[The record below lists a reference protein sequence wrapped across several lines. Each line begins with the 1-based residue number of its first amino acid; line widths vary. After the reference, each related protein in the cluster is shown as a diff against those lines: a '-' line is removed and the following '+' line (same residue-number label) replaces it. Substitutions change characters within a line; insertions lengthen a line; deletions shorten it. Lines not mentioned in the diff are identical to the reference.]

1 MTKMTNYLSDYFQ
14 VNRRYSRSVN
24 LERDLENIEAL
35 DGYIF
40 TERSLDALRRILT
53 GFQDAKSNRAW
64 TLTSVYGTGK
74 SAFAHYLASVCAPE
88 NEPIRD
94 FAWEIAE
101 SALGQK
107 NRVSDNLLKNT
118 IPNSGFVRAV
128 VTAQRE
134 PLSHTIVRALYRGCQ
149 VFWGS
154 KKGSKPAI
162 AHELAELCDRVKTGE
177 IIDSKKIPALVQGVA
192 TAAKTGVLLI
202 IDELGKNLEFVAQN
216 QGNDDLYLLQQLA
229 ELPRSGD
236 SQIYIIGLLHQAFA
250 DYGERLASI
259 QRNEWAKIQGRF
271 EDIPFKD
278 SASQMLRLMGQAI
291 EHPPVTEVTNA
302 IFQQAQEWYKVLP
315 SNLVSD
321 VTDQGIAAV
330 YPLHPVAALVLPEL
344 CTQYAQNDRSLFTF
358 LTSAEPYSFRKYLRE
373 TSWEMKVSPSLK
385 LDRIYDYFIEAVGMG
400 MTSRPKLQRWI
411 EVQGLIN
418 DVSKS
423 LDVDSLRLLK
433 TIGTLNIVTTT
444 GALKATRSLVTMA
457 MCDRPNDG
465 EQFGFWEKIIDG
477 LLNKGI
483 ITHRRQVDELR
494 IWQGSDFNVD
504 RAIADL
510 MQSERGTLV
519 SLLSEFRPLKPL
531 VAQRHSYETGTLRYF
546 ERRYIDATTDL
557 SQLNCAIDGCDGL
570 MGYWVDEELATDGA
584 TDVATDVATDGATD
598 GATDVA
604 TDGATNA
611 KKVPAQTADGKPFI
625 MICAAKLDNLRL
637 CVREFVAL
645 KKIQESAPELP
656 SDGVARREVRYRL
669 VQAEELLDESL
680 SQAFDVVANHSQC
693 WINGQPERLSRVT
706 DLNAKLSEVCD
717 RIYPQSLRLWNEL
730 INRRE
735 LTTQGA
741 AARLKLI
748 SAMLEHESEERLGL
762 EGYGPEVAIYYSLLA
777 DTGIHRQE
785 DGEWGFYPPREES
798 GVGNVWQAIADFCG
812 EATDKQLSLDL
823 LYQRLAAPPFGVK
836 QGAIPILLA
845 AMMLYRVDDLGVYKD
860 GTFIP
865 ILGLEHFELLVKYP
879 GRFSVKSFEM
889 LGVRS
894 QVFKEL
900 EEILRHPNAK
910 LPPGVR
916 NATLLTV
923 VRPLFNFV
931 KKLPAYTKNTKRLS
945 QEAIAVLATLQKA
958 QEPDELLFTSLP
970 QACGMKAIEPGENDD
985 GNTAKTLRKK
995 LVHALHE
1002 IQTAFDCL
1010 LTECQNHLYD
1020 AFGVRSSETK
1030 LREDLRVRASYL
1042 AGQVLER
1049 QLKSFVQV
1057 AVDDTAPDSEWLEA
1071 LVMIVA
1077 DKPAESWKDED
1088 VTGFELKLSDISRR
1102 FKNLEALQKEVAA
1115 KGQGFE
1121 ARRITVTRPDGEEAH
1136 QIVWVDHESED
1147 QIEAL
1152 VNEIL
1157 QKPLLKNNPQ
1167 LQQALLAK
1175 LSDRILGS
1183 AASEQNLRKIERPN
1197 PELPQRNGA

>member
-14 VNRRYSRSVN
+14 INRRYSRSIN
-24 LERDLENIEAL
+24 LERDLENIDAL

-40 TERSLDALRRILT
+40 TERSLESLRRILT

-74 SAFAHYLASVCAPE
+74 SAFAHYLSAVCAPE
-88 NEPIRD
+88 NQPIRQR
-94 FAWEIAE
+94 ALEIAA
-101 SALGQK
+101 ALGQR
-107 NRVSDNLLKNT
+107 NPVADNLLKNT
-118 IPNSGFVRAV
+118 IPDSGFVRAV

-162 AHELAELCDRVKTGE
+162 AQKLAELCDRDSVAEQSRVKAGE
-177 IIDSKKIPALVQGVA
+177 IIDSRKIPALVQEVA
-192 TAAKTGVLLI
+192 KAAQTGVLLI

-250 DYGERLASI
+250 DYGERLASV

-291 EHPPVTEVTNA
+291 EQPPLTEVTDA
-302 IFQQAQEWYKVLP
+302 ISQQAEKWFKALP

-321 VTDQGIAAV
+321 VTDRGIAAV

-358 LTSAEPYSFRKYLRE
+358 LTSDEPYSFQKYLRE
-373 TSWEMKVSPSLK
+373 TSWDVATLPSLK
-385 LDRIYDYFIEAVGMG
+385 LDRIYDYFIESVGMG
-400 MTSRPKLQRWI
+400 ITSRPKLQRWI

-423 LDVDSLRLLK
+423 LDADSLRVLK

-457 MCDRPNDG
+457 MCDRPNDRQ
-465 EQFGFWEKIIDG
+465 QFGYWEKIIDG

-504 RAIADL
+504 RAIADI

-557 SQLNCAIDGCDGL
+557 SQLNSAIDGCDGL

-584 TDVATDVATDGATD
+584 TAV
-598 GATDVA
+598 
-604 TDGATNA
+604 
-611 KKVPAQTADGKPFI
+611 KKVPAQTSDGKPFI
-625 MICAAKLDNLRL
+625 MICAAKLENLRL

-645 KKIQESAPELP
+645 KKIQESAPELQ

-669 VQAEELLDESL
+669 VQAEELLDDSL
-680 SQAFDVVANHSQC
+680 SQGFDVVANHSQC
-693 WINGQPERLSRVT
+693 WIDGQPQLLSRVT

-717 RIYPQSLRLWNEL
+717 RIYPRSLILWNEL

-748 SAMLEHESEERLGL
+748 SAMLEHQSEEKLGL

-785 DGEWGFYPPREES
+785 AGEWGFYPPREES

-812 EATDKQLSLDL
+812 EAIDKQLSLDL

-845 AMMLYRVDDLGVYKD
+845 AMMLYRTDDIGVYKE
-860 GTFIP
+860 GTFIAT
-865 ILGLEHFELLVKYP
+865 LGLEHFELLVKYP
-879 GRFSVKSFEM
+879 ELFSVKSFEI

-900 EEILRHPNAK
+900 EEILRRPNAK
-910 LPPGVR
+910 MPPGVR

-945 QEAIAVLATLQKA
+945 PEAIAVLATLQTA
-958 QEPDELLFTSLP
+958 QEPDELLFISLP
-970 QACGMKAIEPGENDD
+970 QACGMKAINPGETDD
-985 GNTAKTLRKK
+985 GTTAKNLRHK
-995 LVHALHE
+995 LVHTLRE
-1002 IQTAFDCL
+1002 IQTAYDCL
-1010 LTECQNHLYD
+1010 LADCKNHLYD

-1057 AVDDTAPDSEWLEA
+1057 AVDDTAPDSEWLQA

-1088 VTGFELKLSDISRR
+1088 AIGFELKLSDIARR

-1136 QIVWVDHESED
+1136 QIVWVDHESEE

-1152 VNEIL
+1152 VDEIL
-1157 QKPLLKNNPQ
+1157 RKPLLQNNPQ

-1175 LSDRILGS
+1175 LSERILGS
-1183 AASEQNLRKIERPN
+1183 AASKQS
-1197 PELPQRNGA
+1197 LPKSDRQTPRSINM

>member
-1 MTKMTNYLSDYFQ
+1 
-14 VNRRYSRSVN
+14 
-24 LERDLENIEAL
+24 
-35 DGYIF
+35 
-40 TERSLDALRRILT
+40 
-53 GFQDAKSNRAW
+53 
-64 TLTSVYGTGK
+64 
-74 SAFAHYLASVCAPE
+74 
-88 NEPIRD
+88 
-94 FAWEIAE
+94 
-101 SALGQK
+101 
-107 NRVSDNLLKNT
+107 
-118 IPNSGFVRAV
+118 
-128 VTAQRE
+128 
-134 PLSHTIVRALYRGCQ
+134 
-149 VFWGS
+149 
-154 KKGSKPAI
+154 
-162 AHELAELCDRVKTGE
+162 
-177 IIDSKKIPALVQGVA
+177 
-192 TAAKTGVLLI
+192 
-202 IDELGKNLEFVAQN
+202 
-216 QGNDDLYLLQQLA
+216 
-229 ELPRSGD
+229 
-236 SQIYIIGLLHQAFA
+236 
-250 DYGERLASI
+250 
-259 QRNEWAKIQGRF
+259 
-271 EDIPFKD
+271 
-278 SASQMLRLMGQAI
+278 MLRLMGQAI
-291 EHPPVTEVTNA
+291 EQPPLTEVTDA
-302 IFQQAQEWYKVLP
+302 ISQQAEKWFKALP

-321 VTDQGIAAV
+321 VTDRGIAAV

-358 LTSAEPYSFRKYLRE
+358 LTSDEPYSFQKYLRE
-373 TSWEMKVSPSLK
+373 TSWDVATLPSLK
-385 LDRIYDYFIEAVGMG
+385 LDRIYDYFIESVGMG
-400 MTSRPKLQRWI
+400 ITSRPKLQRWI

-423 LDVDSLRLLK
+423 LDADSLRVLK

-457 MCDRPNDG
+457 MCDRPNDRQ
-465 EQFGFWEKIIDG
+465 QFGYWEKIIDG

-504 RAIADL
+504 RAIADI

-557 SQLNCAIDGCDGL
+557 SQLNSAIDGCDGL

-584 TDVATDVATDGATD
+584 TDV
-598 GATDVA
+598 
-604 TDGATNA
+604 

-625 MICAAKLDNLRL
+625 MICAAKLENLRL

-645 KKIQESAPELP
+645 KKIQESAPELQ

-669 VQAEELLDESL
+669 VQAEELLDDSL
-680 SQAFDVVANHSQC
+680 SQGFDVVANHSQC
-693 WINGQPERLSRVT
+693 WIDGQPQLLSRVT
-706 DLNAKLSEVCD
+706 DLNAKLSELCD
-717 RIYPQSLRLWNEL
+717 RIYPRSLILWNEL

-748 SAMLEHESEERLGL
+748 SAMLEHQSEEKLGL

-785 DGEWGFYPPREES
+785 AGEWGFYPPREES

-812 EATDKQLSLDL
+812 EAIDKQLSLDL

-845 AMMLYRVDDLGVYKD
+845 AMMLYRTDDIGVYKE
-860 GTFIP
+860 GTFIAT
-865 ILGLEHFELLVKYP
+865 LGLEHFELLVKYP
-879 GRFSVKSFEM
+879 ELFSVKSFEI

-900 EEILRHPNAK
+900 EEILRRPNAK
-910 LPPGVR
+910 MPPGVR

-945 QEAIAVLATLQKA
+945 QEAIAVLATLQTA

-970 QACGMKAIEPGENDD
+970 QACGMKAINPGETDD
-985 GNTAKTLRKK
+985 GTTAKNLRHK
-995 LVHALHE
+995 LVHTLRE
-1002 IQTAFDCL
+1002 IQTAYDCL
-1010 LTECQNHLYD
+1010 LADCKNHLYD

-1057 AVDDTAPDSEWLEA
+1057 AVDDTAPDSEWLQA

-1088 VTGFELKLSDISRR
+1088 AIGFELKLSDIARR

-1121 ARRITVTRPDGEEAH
+1121 ARRITVTHPDGEEAH
-1136 QIVWVDHESED
+1136 QIVWVDHESEE

-1152 VNEIL
+1152 VDEIL
-1157 QKPLLKNNPQ
+1157 RKPLLQNNPQ

-1175 LSDRILGS
+1175 LSDLLL
-1183 AASEQNLRKIERPN
+1183 E
-1197 PELPQRNGA
+1197 

>member
-1 MTKMTNYLSDYFQ
+1 MTNYLSDYFQ
-14 VNRRYSRSVN
+14 INRRYSRSIN
-24 LERDLENIEAL
+24 LERDLENIDAL

-40 TERSLDALRRILT
+40 TERSLESLRRILT

-74 SAFAHYLASVCAPE
+74 SAFAHYLSAVCAPE
-88 NEPIRD
+88 NQPIRQR
-94 FAWEIAE
+94 ALEIAA
-101 SALGQK
+101 ALGQR
-107 NRVSDNLLKNT
+107 NPVADRLLKNM
-118 IPNSGFVRAV
+118 IPDSGFVRAV

-134 PLSHTIVRALYRGCQ
+134 PLSHTIVRALYRGSQ

-154 KKGSKPAI
+154 KKGKKPAI
-162 AHELAELCDRVKTGE
+162 AQDLAELCDRVKAGE
-177 IIDSKKIPALVQGVA
+177 IIDSKKIPALVQEVA
-192 TAAKTGVLLI
+192 KAAQTGVLLI

-250 DYGERLASI
+250 DYGERLASV

-291 EHPPVTEVTNA
+291 EHSPTPKVIEA
-302 IFQQAQEWYKVLP
+302 ISNQAQKWFKVLP

-358 LTSAEPYSFRKYLRE
+358 LTSDEPYSFQKYLRE
-373 TSWEMKVSPSLK
+373 TFWDVATLPSLK
-385 LDRIYDYFIEAVGMG
+385 LDRIYDYFIESVGMG
-400 MTSRPKLQRWI
+400 ITSRPKLQRWI

-423 LDVDSLRLLK
+423 LDADSLRVLK

-457 MCDRPNDG
+457 MCDRPNDRQ
-465 EQFGFWEKIIDG
+465 QFGYWEKIIDG

-519 SLLSEFRPLKPL
+519 NLLSEFRPLKPL

-570 MGYWVDEELATDGA
+570 MGYWVDEAVELATDGA
-584 TDVATDVATDGATD
+584 TDVATDGMMNGATD
-598 GATDVA
+598 ILGKRDKLSAVSSISA
-604 TDGATNA
+604 A
-611 KKVPAQTADGKPFI
+611 KKVPVQTADGKPFI
-625 MICAAKLDNLRL
+625 MICAAKLENLRL

-645 KKIQESAPELP
+645 KKIQESAPELQ

-669 VQAEELLDESL
+669 VQAEELLDDSL
-680 SQAFDVVANHSQC
+680 SQGFDVVANHSQC
-693 WINGQPERLSRVT
+693 WIDGQPQLLSRVT

-717 RIYPQSLRLWNEL
+717 RIYPRSLILWNEL

-748 SAMLEHESEERLGL
+748 SAMLEHQSEEKLGL

-785 DGEWGFYPPREES
+785 AGEWGFYPPREES

-812 EATDKQLSLDL
+812 EAIDKQLSLDL

-900 EEILRHPNAK
+900 EEILRRPNAK
-910 LPPGVR
+910 LLPGLR

-931 KKLPAYTKNTKRLS
+931 RKLPAYTKNTKRLS
-945 QEAIAVLATLQKA
+945 QEAIAVLATLQTA

-970 QACGMKAIEPGENDD
+970 QACGMKAIETGESDD
-985 GNTAKTLRKK
+985 GTTAKTLRKK

-1020 AFGVRSSETK
+1020 AFGVRSTETK

-1057 AVDDTAPDSEWLEA
+1057 AVDDTAPDSEWLQA

-1088 VTGFELKLSDISRR
+1088 AIGFELKLSDIARR

-1136 QIVWVDHESED
+1136 QIVWVDHESEE

-1152 VNEIL
+1152 VDEIL
-1157 QKPLLKNNPQ
+1157 QKPLLQNNPQ

-1183 AASEQNLRKIERPN
+1183 AASKQSLPKSDRQTPRSINL
-1197 PELPQRNGA
+1197 